1 MSPSMDAMGRGSRG
15 VIQNGQLEHPHFMEV
30 SHLANQQLRLKDV
43 MDRLTIVRGK
53 GMPFLFSWSCKR
65 NYKSGYVWNDLAE
78 NDVIYPSE
86 GGGEY
91 VLKGSE
97 LIEGCAERFQQ
108 LQVSNRQRNPESNF
122 HPKRKPLVVSHHRE
136 REQDLVD
143 YNRDEV
149 DEEEDEEK
157 GSNYSSHPPYNRC
170 SRGELSLDDA
180 SPPSTSSTV
189 SEKARDSNNGG
200 NSQRLEEDYS
210 GSAPAAEPTMV
221 ARNKVLLHLIACGSS
236 VATKGLKNTPCLKH
250 QSSTHVRKSSNLP
263 QRGSLCGDQFLSE
276 NPRFGNPQSEE
287 KEYFSGSIVESMTED
302 RVLPVEASL
311 KKSSSYNQ
319 ERSNNGGGR
328 DEGGEKLKGKCIPRK
343 KSSSKPT
350 IK

>member
-1 MSPSMDAMGRGSRG
+1 MSPSMDAMGRG
-15 VIQNGQLEHPHFMEV
+15 NGQLEHPHFMEV

-170 SRGELSLDDA
+170 SRGVSTDEIIEEHEIQPKTHNINNNPTELSLDDA

-236 VATKGLKNTPCLKH
+236 VATKGLKNTP
-250 QSSTHVRKSSNLP
+250 
-263 QRGSLCGDQFLSE
+263 LSE
-276 NPRFGNPQSEE
+276 TSVQHSREE
-287 KEYFSGSIVESMTED
+287 K
-302 RVLPVEASL
+302 
-311 KKSSSYNQ
+311 
-319 ERSNNGGGR
+319 
-328 DEGGEKLKGKCIPRK
+328 
-343 KSSSKPT
+343 
-350 IK
+350 